1 MQCNITMLP
10 DYFSFF
16 TFLDFTEN
24 NISELYQKAINAGPT
39 ITLHVAKAMTIGPPR
54 VGKTCFRHHLLGLQ
68 PPECNPSTPV
78 MKTAETISLSFVQS
92 SDDQRWIPLSANNG
106 IVSLLEDLRRPT
118 ILPNEAASNEQ
129 AEAPTADSDPE
140 IQGAVTKSREIQGT
154 VTKSRDRPVGNVPPM
169 STVSPR
175 RSEGNV
181 SPMPTASS
189 EHSVGNVSP
198 MPTASSEHS
207 VGNGSPT
214 PSKMDKQPQVEHATD
229 NMPFLIREIHKL
241 LKSVKDQDKITL
253 RDAHLLQ
260 FIDCGGQLAYHD
272 ILPIFVNIPAIYLH
286 VFNLTVQLTDCPEDC
301 ICNADG
307 SNGFSAK
314 SPFTIAQMMARSLLV
329 IDDLACKEVQ
339 LPKKVAAKGTPQPSV
354 AFVGTHYDTFL
365 AKYGDETGA
374 KLNDISRELNKSV
387 RAEDVKV
394 KVMSHK
400 CSKLPPMLFP
410 VNNYAKKTTGD
421 AKKTTC
427 DDDRSSLST
436 SWLKKAI
443 AEEVDGVEIKVPVKW
458 YLYQLMQWGMN
469 EREVQTYGELCKSCA
484 SVGLTD
490 KGDIY
495 AMVTYFHALGLLLHH
510 CRNESTKH
518 IEDAEGCDCLV
529 FTDPSYLFRSITKL
543 YQVQFWPEAAA
554 PRCLRH
560 LKKYGKLT
568 KEALTELE
576 VGIKQEARTELKV
589 GVNQEAHTELDI
601 DTYHKR
607 FMNILVHLFIGADI
621 ESSDNVRSLFVP
633 SVLDKSIDITDLS
646 ETLAACTKPHERS
659 VHFAIAFIHR
669 HGTFGDRSFIPCGVF
684 TGMIARLQST
694 KGWKYCRKSISRL
707 HVDFRVSTYTVK
719 LYDHTTHIG
728 IVLDSEGEVVEAVA
742 KEFEQYCD
750 TIIEATADSYCFL
763 FHSNVTEHRLSKDCG
778 DCTARPY
785 LILGR
790 TCHKCTAAEKLHFLE
805 LQKKGEEIFV
815 RCEED
820 TIQKD
825 EISYL
830 ETKDYIPFYQRNF
843 HCVSSLL
850 MSGLHAHICT
860 LLLSSLRYS
869 FPPSSGCSKDTLYY

>member
-24 NISELYQKAINAGPT
+24 IISELYQKAINAGPT
-39 ITLHVAKAMTIGPPR
+39 ITLHIAKAMTIGPPR

-129 AEAPTADSDPE
+129 AEASTADSDPE
-140 IQGAVTKSREIQGT
+140 IQGAVTKSR
-154 VTKSRDRPVGNVPPM
+154 DRPVRNVPPM

-175 RSEGNV
+175 RSE
-181 SPMPTASS
+181 
-189 EHSVGNVSP
+189 GNVSP

-214 PSKMDKQPQVEHATD
+214 PSKMDKQPQVEHAAD

-286 VFNLTVQLTDCPEDC
+286 VFNLTVQLTDRPKDR

-339 LPKKVAAKGTPQPSV
+339 LPKEVAAKGTPQPSV

-365 AKYGDETGA
+365 AKYGDETEA
-374 KLNDISRELNKSV
+374 KLNDISRELNNSV
-387 RAEDVKV
+387 CKDVKV
-394 KVMSHK
+394 KVMIHK
-400 CSKLPPMLFP
+400 CSDLPPMLFP

-421 AKKTTC
+421 AKKTTG
-427 DDDRSSLST
+427 DAKKTTGDDRSSLST
-436 SWLKKAI
+436 SLLKKAI
-443 AEEVDGVEIKVPVKW
+443 AEEVDGVEITVPVKW

-469 EREVQTYGELCKSCA
+469 EREVQTYGQLCKSCA

-518 IEDAEGCDCLV
+518 ITDAEGCDCLV

-543 YQVQFWPEAAA
+543 YQVQFWPEEAA
-554 PRCLRH
+554 RGCLHH

-568 KEALTELE
+568 KEALTELK
-576 VGIKQEARTELKV
+576 VGINQEARTELDV
-589 GVNQEAHTELDI
+589 

-694 KGWKYCRKSISRL
+694 NGWKYCRKSISRL
-707 HVDFRVSTYTVK
+707 HVAFRVSTYTVK
-719 LYDHTTHIG
+719 LYDHSTHIG
-728 IVLDSEGEVVEAVA
+728 IVLRSEDEKEAV
-742 KEFEQYCD
+742 KTVVKKFVQYCD
-750 TIIEATADSYCFL
+750 TIIEATANSYCFL
-763 FHSNVTEHRLSKDCG
+763 FHSNVTKHPCG

-790 TCHKCTAAEKLHFLE
+790 TCLKCTAPRDLHFLE
-805 LQKKGEEIFV
+805 LQKKEYREELYV
-815 RCEED
+815 RCEEE

-830 ETKDYIPFYQRNF
+830 DDTECIPFHKRKL
-843 HCVSSLL
+843 HCVS
-850 MSGLHAHICT
+850 
-860 LLLSSLRYS
+860 
-869 FPPSSGCSKDTLYY
+869 